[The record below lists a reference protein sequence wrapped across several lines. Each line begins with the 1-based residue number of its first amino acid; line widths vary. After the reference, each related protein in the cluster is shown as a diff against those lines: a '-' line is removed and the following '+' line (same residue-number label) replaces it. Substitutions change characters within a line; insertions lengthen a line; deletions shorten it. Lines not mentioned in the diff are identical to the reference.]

1 MTPTRYFLSRVAHT
15 LGIHRRNQR
24 MSDAASETHL
34 LRDAEAYLGAMI
46 WKKVENI
53 EALSSSYWN
62 LRKLSQEQESISSG
76 LAACQEKL
84 NKAHEERAVLLNSV
98 SEPEQKFLAEKAG
111 IVAELGT
118 LSARRDEIVSAAKE
132 IRKSYEG
139 LKVKSE
145 VLANQS
151 GGSQP
156 TTAEID
162 KINASLGQLKERFTS
177 LKAERT
183 RISEEI
189 IKGDQKIN
197 EISEQ
202 IQTFRKSQQENASK
216 AIQSI
221 GDANKDIS
229 TLRAEYGILD
239 TRMSQLHAEIGKHVS
254 RNLSVDPA
262 CAEAVRDHRGL
273 VEVMQ
278 ALRKSITLN
287 YRLADM

>member
-1 MTPTRYFLSRVAHT
+1 MTPTRYFFSRIART

-24 MSDAASETHL
+24 MSDAANETHL

-46 WKKVENI
+46 WEKVENI
-53 EALSSSYWN
+53 ESLSSGYWN
-62 LRKLSQEQESISSG
+62 LRKLVRERDTISSG
-76 LAACQEKL
+76 LATCQEKL
-84 NKAHEERAVLLNSV
+84 NKAHEDRAALLNSV
-98 SEPEQKFLAEKAG
+98 SGPEEKLLTEKAA
-111 IVAELGT
+111 IVANLGT
-118 LSARRDEIVSAAKE
+118 LSTRRDEIVATAKE

-151 GGSQP
+151 GETNPASG
-156 TTAEID
+156 EID

-177 LKAERT
+177 LKADRA

-189 IKGDQKIN
+189 TRGDQRIN
-197 EISEQ
+197 ELTEQ
-202 IQTFRKSQQENASK
+202 LRILRKSQNDHASK

-229 TLRAEYGILD
+229 TLRAECGILD

-254 RNLSVDPA
+254 RNASGDPA
-262 CAEAVRDHRGL
+262 CGEAVKDHRGL
-273 VEVMQ
+273 VDVIQ
-278 ALRKSITLN
+278 ALRKSISLN

>member
-1 MTPTRYFLSRVAHT
+1 MTPARYFFSRIART

-46 WKKVENI
+46 WEKVESI
-53 EALSSSYWN
+53 EPLASSYWN
-62 LRKLSQEQESISSG
+62 LRKLAKEKETISAG

-84 NKAHEERAVLLNSV
+84 NKAHEDRAALLNSV
-98 SEPEQKFLAEKAG
+98 SEPEQKLLTEKAG
-111 IVAELGT
+111 IVADLGT
-118 LSARRDEIVSAAKE
+118 LSSRRDDIVAVAKE

-151 GGSQP
+151 GGTHP
-156 TTAEID
+156 ANGEID
-162 KINASLGQLKERFTS
+162 KINASLGQLKERFAS
-177 LKAERT
+177 LKEERL

-189 IKGDQKIN
+189 ARGDQR
-197 EISEQ
+197 ISELTEQ
-202 IQTFRKSQQENASK
+202 IRTVRKSQHDNASK

-254 RNLSVDPA
+254 RNTSDPA
-262 CAEAVRDHRGL
+262 CADAVKEHRGL
-273 VEVMQ
+273 VDVMQ
-278 ALRKSITLN
+278 ALRRSITFN

>member
-1 MTPTRYFLSRVAHT
+1 MTPTRYFLSRIAHT

-34 LRDAEAYLGAMI
+34 LRDAEAYLGAMV
-46 WKKVENI
+46 WRKVEDI
-53 EALSSSYWN
+53 ESLSSSYWN
-62 LRKLSQEQESISSG
+62 LRKLSQEQEAISTGIAS
-76 LAACQEKL
+76 CQEKL
-84 NKAHEERAVLLNSV
+84 NKAHEDRAALLNTV
-98 SEPEQKFLAEKAG
+98 SEPEQKLLTEKAG

-118 LSARRDEIVSAAKE
+118 LSTRRDEIVAAAKE

-145 VLANQS
+145 VLANQT
-151 GGSQP
+151 GDTKP
-156 TTAEID
+156 AAAEID
-162 KINASLGQLKERFTS
+162 KLNTSLSQLKERFTS
-177 LKAERT
+177 LKEERT
-183 RISEEI
+183 RISEDI
-189 IKGDQKIN
+189 IKGDQRIN
-197 EISEQ
+197 ELAEK
-202 IQTFRKSQQENASK
+202 IQSFRKSQHDNASK

-229 TLRAEYGILD
+229 SLRAEYGILD

-254 RNLSVDPA
+254 RNAYGDPA
-262 CAEAVRDHRGL
+262 CAEAVKDHRGL
-273 VEVMQ
+273 VDVMQ

>member
-1 MTPTRYFLSRVAHT
+1 MTPTRYLLSRIAHMV
-15 LGIHRRNQR
+15 GIHRRNQR

-34 LRDAEAYLGAMI
+34 LRDAEAYLGAMV
-46 WKKVENI
+46 WRKVENI
-53 EALSSSYWN
+53 ESLSSSYWN
-62 LRKLSQEQESISSG
+62 LRKLSQEQETISSG

-84 NKAHEERAVLLNSV
+84 NKAHEDRAMLLNTV
-98 SEPEQKFLAEKAG
+98 SGPEQRLLTEKAG
-111 IVAELGT
+111 IVANLGT
-118 LSARRDEIVSAAKE
+118 LSTKRDEVVAAAKE
-132 IRKSYEG
+132 IRKTYEG

-151 GGSQP
+151 AETTEDGG
-156 TTAEID
+156 EIE
-162 KINASLGQLKERFTS
+162 KINASLARLKERFTS
-177 LKAERT
+177 LKEERT

-189 IKGDQKIN
+189 MRGDAQIN
-197 EISEQ
+197 ELTEQ
-202 IQTFRKSQQENASK
+202 LQSLRKTQHENASK

-229 TLRAEYGILD
+229 TLRAEYGILE

-254 RNLSVDPA
+254 RNISGDPN
-262 CAEAVRDHRGL
+262 CAAAVKDHRGL
-273 VEVMQ
+273 VDVMQ